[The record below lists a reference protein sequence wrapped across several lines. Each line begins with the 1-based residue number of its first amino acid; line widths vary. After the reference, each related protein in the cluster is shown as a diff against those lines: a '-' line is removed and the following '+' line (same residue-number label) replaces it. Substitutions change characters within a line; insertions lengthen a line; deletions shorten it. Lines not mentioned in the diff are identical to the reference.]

1 MVAPLVLAPLIAGGA
16 LSSVYHVGKA
26 VETSRYWS
34 DYQRNT
40 GCAPR
45 YPFRVGRYDY
55 IRNVGSS
62 MAVFGFARGF
72 GGYVPTRMPNDLMSM
87 YR

>member
-1 MVAPLVLAPLIAGGA
+1 MAPLIAGGA
-16 LSSVYHVGKA
+16 LTGVYHVGKA

-34 DYQRNT
+34 EYQRNT
-40 GCAPR
+40 GFTPR

-55 IRNVGSS
+55 LRGVGGS
-62 MAVFGFARGF
+62 MAVFGIARGF
-72 GGYVPTRMPNDLMSM
+72 GGGYVPSRMPNDLMSM